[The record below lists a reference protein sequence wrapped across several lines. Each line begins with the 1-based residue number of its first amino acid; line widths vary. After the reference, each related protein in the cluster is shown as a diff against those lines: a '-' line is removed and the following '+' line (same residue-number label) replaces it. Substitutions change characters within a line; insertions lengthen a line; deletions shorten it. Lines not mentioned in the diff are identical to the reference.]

1 VRKPIADREERA
13 RHGAEKHATREA
25 RVERWLDRNIDRKG
39 MRPRYAA
46 YLVISTWLI
55 AIVVFG
61 IFQRIADPH
70 TYPSI
75 WLAWWWAIQT
85 VTTVGYGDVVP
96 QQTAGKVVA
105 AILMVGGLAFLSI
118 LTATITSSF
127 VARRQER
134 ARMRGQ
140 DPVMQELQRLSGQI
154 ESLEAELKGTRDG
167 GGSAAAPAQD
177 GADGMPSEDQTGPA
191 HQERSV

>member
-1 VRKPIADREERA
+1 MANREERA
-13 RHGAEKHATREA
+13 RRAAEKHESRQV
-25 RVERWLDRNIDRKG
+25 RVERWVDGKINRRGL
-39 MRPRYAA
+39 RPRYAA
-46 YLVISTWLI
+46 YLVIGTWLV

-70 TYPSI
+70 TYPTI

-105 AILMVGGLAFLSI
+105 ALLMIGGLSFLSI

-127 VARRQER
+127 VARRQEKTR
-134 ARMRGQ
+134 ARGE
-140 DPVMQELQRLSGQI
+140 DPLMHEMARLSAQV
-154 ESLEAELKGTRDG
+154 EALEAELKRARVDDSG
-167 GGSAAAPAQD
+167 GVAVPAALDDVQPK
-177 GADGMPSEDQTGPA
+177 PP
-191 HQERSV
+191 

>member
-1 VRKPIADREERA
+1 MANREERQRRA
-13 RHGAEKHATREA
+13 AEKHASREE
-25 RVERWLDRNIDRKG
+25 RVQQWIDRKISRRG

-46 YLVISTWLI
+46 YLVIMTWLI

-61 IFQRIADPH
+61 ILQRAADPH
-70 TYPSI
+70 TYPTI

-105 AILMVGGLAFLSI
+105 AVLMVGGLAFLSI

-134 ARMRGQ
+134 SRSRSD
-140 DPVMQELQRLSGQI
+140 DPLMQEVVRLSAKI
-154 ESLEAELKGTRDG
+154 ESLEAELKREGATR
-167 GGSAAAPAQD
+167 
-177 GADGMPSEDQTGPA
+177 T
-191 HQERSV
+191 

>member
-1 VRKPIADREERA
+1 MAKEERHRRAAEKQASREERIQ
-13 RHGAEKHATREA
+13 TW
-25 RVERWLDRNIDRKG
+25 VDRKISRKG

-46 YLVISTWLI
+46 YLVIATWMI

-70 TYPSI
+70 TYPTI

-96 QQTAGKVVA
+96 QQTAGKFVA
-105 AILMVGGLAFLSI
+105 AVLMIGGLAFLSI

-134 ARMRGQ
+134 ARMRGD
-140 DPVMQELQRLSGQI
+140 DPVMEELRRLSEQM
-154 ESLEAELKGTRDG
+154 ESLEAELKLAREN
-167 GGSAAAPAQD
+167 GSPSALAPDRAV
-177 GADGMPSEDQTGPA
+177 GVEPETPGRPPAGPG
-191 HQERSV
+191 

>member
-1 VRKPIADREERA
+1 MAKREERERRA
-13 RHGAEKHATREA
+13 AEKHASREE
-25 RVERWLDRNIDRKG
+25 RVERWLDHKVNRKG

-46 YLVISTWLI
+46 YLVIATWLI
-55 AIVVFG
+55 AIAVFG
-61 IFQRIADPH
+61 IVQRAADPH
-70 TYPSI
+70 TYPTI

-105 AILMVGGLAFLSI
+105 AILMVGGLSFLSI

-134 ARMRGQ
+134 ARMRGD
-140 DPVMQELQRLSGQI
+140 DPVMQELQRLSEHL
-154 ESLEAELKGTRDG
+154 ESLEAELKLARENGSKGAVAPDG
-167 GGSAAAPAQD
+167 AAAV
-177 GADGMPSEDQTGPA
+177 GPETA
-191 HQERSV
+191 RPDD

>member
-1 VRKPIADREERA
+1 MAREERD
-13 RHGAEKHATREA
+13 RRGAERHASREE
-25 RVERWLDRNIDRKG
+25 RVQNWVDRKISRKG

-46 YLVISTWLI
+46 YLVVATWLI

-61 IFQRIADPH
+61 IVQRIADPH
-70 TYPSI
+70 TYPTI

-105 AILMVGGLAFLSI
+105 ALLMVGGLSFLSI

-127 VARRQER
+127 VARRQEKAR
-134 ARMRGQ
+134 ARGD
-140 DPVMQELQRLSGQI
+140 DPLMQELVRLSDRI
-154 ESLEAELKGTRDG
+154 ESLDGELKRSRLSPPPGDDADARVEESG
-167 GGSAAAPAQD
+167 QHGSSDRAAGPVSE
-177 GADGMPSEDQTGPA
+177 GA
-191 HQERSV
+191 

>member
-1 VRKPIADREERA
+1 MANREERERRA
-13 RHGAEKHATREA
+13 AEKHASRE
-25 RVERWLDRNIDRKG
+25 ERMQQWVDRKISRKG

-46 YLVISTWLI
+46 YLIIATWLI
-55 AIVVFG
+55 AIAVFG
-61 IFQRIADPH
+61 IVQRIADPH
-70 TYPSI
+70 TYPTI

-105 AILMVGGLAFLSI
+105 ALLMIGGLSFLSI

-134 ARMRGQ
+134 ARARGE
-140 DPVMQELQRLSGQI
+140 DPVMQEMARLAAQI
-154 ESLEAELKGTRDG
+154 GSLETELKRLHPN
-167 GGSAAAPAQD
+167 GSAEVEHAGNPPRVPD
-177 GADGMPSEDQTGPA
+177 T
-191 HQERSV
+191 